1 VSCKQRHF
9 IFGLISLMALSP
21 VAALHTARAQG
32 AGSAAPANHHRWGAV
47 TLFHGLPSNHVR
59 AISQDAEGV
68 IWLGTDSGLVK
79 YDGRR
84 IHRISAEAVATGS
97 VRALRLDADGALWIG
112 TQSGAARLVDGE
124 IKPIVETEGKAV
136 TSIIA
141 AERGRAILAC
151 EQGVIF
157 DCQVKPDGSFDVKTI
172 KPEDHA
178 LLNIASNG
186 SRPLPLTSLALT
198 DNRIVVGTRSRGLL
212 MIEHDVVKE
221 VTSRP
226 RAFFIEAIELDHQGR
241 VWFGAQT
248 TEDDSGLYL
257 GSELFHPEKIGART
271 GTVTAL
277 KFEPGGDLWVG
288 TEGQGAF
295 FYSSSRRIERFT
307 FENTAGGLRS
317 NRIYSVFID
326 REGVVWFGTDRGV
339 CRYDPKSPRVET
351 VSPSPESNFARSL
364 FQSSDGWL
372 WCGTNRG
379 LFVRD
384 RIAPTWYRVPELQ
397 GKAVHSIAEDEEGSL
412 LVGTAGGLYR
422 GAGVSDNRRFSR
434 IAGPSDGLPSVES
447 VRSICS
453 FRGEVYI
460 ASFDRGVERIEG
472 ARRVLVWPTVSTD
485 PLERQVVSLHAES
498 DERLWIGTA
507 GAGAFFFDGKQVKS
521 EGLLDNLSSKTVRA
535 IESGPDG
542 AMWFATAG
550 GLGVL
555 MQGKLLTLLEGSD
568 VRGIVLSKGS
578 GAQAAAWCATGNGG
592 LYRVLLDEEAG
603 PIIARLDAEQGLPSQ
618 NVFSILSTGTAPG
631 EEALWIGTNRGVAR
645 YVPGSVTPSL
655 NPTRVVGKRIFQ
667 PEEVRAGL
675 TLEYPQNSLLLDVTA
690 LSSRTFPEQ
699 FQYAFSL
706 FDGAGKQV
714 RYKLSREAQFSI
726 EGLRPG
732 AYRVLVRAFTND
744 LTPSRPLALDFQ
756 VAGAPFP
763 WTTTA
768 LSILLV
774 LALVAV
780 WWGYRQNARLAR
792 TNTALA
798 EANRQLGDTRLQL
811 AIETE
816 TERRRISR
824 DLHDQT
830 LADLR
835 RLLLLTDQLPSG
847 HADNG
852 HKAIDPAAFRG
863 EIEAISTEIRR
874 ICEDLSPSV
883 LANVGLTAALEWAL
897 ADAVAHLPGGRG
909 FEREFE
915 SDDNL
920 EEQLQLAPA
929 VQIQVYRIVQEV
941 LSNVC
946 RHSDASRIRLALS
959 VEDGDFVL
967 RIEDN
972 GRGFDPMEKRDSTG
986 RGLANI
992 RSRASLIEADVSW
1005 SKRADGG
1012 TLFTLCRR
1020 LF

>member
-1 VSCKQRHF
+1 MWF
-9 IFGLISLMALSP
+9 
-21 VAALHTARAQG
+21 
-32 AGSAAPANHHRWGAV
+32 
-47 TLFHGLPSNHVR
+47 
-59 AISQDAEGV
+59 
-68 IWLGTDSGLVK
+68 GTDSGLVK

-84 IHRISAEAVATGS
+84 IHRIAAEAVAAEG
-97 VRALRLDADGALWIG
+97 VIALRLDADGALWIG
-112 TQSGAARLVDGE
+112 TQSGAARMVDGE
-124 IKPIVETEGKAV
+124 ISPIIETTGKAV

-141 AERGRAILAC
+141 PERGRAVLAS

-157 DCQVKPDGSFDVKTI
+157 DCYVKPDGSMVVKTI
-172 KPEDHA
+172 RPEDHP
-178 LLNIASNG
+178 LLNIAASG
-186 SRPLPLTSLALT
+186 ARPLPLTSLASMN
-198 DNRIVVGTRSRGLL
+198 NRIVVGTRSRGLL
-212 MIEHDVVKE
+212 LFEHDVVKE

-226 RAFFIEAIELDHQGR
+226 RAFFIEAIELDPEGR
-241 VWFGAQT
+241 PWFGAQT
-248 TEDDSGLYL
+248 TEEDSGLYQ
-257 GSELFHPEKIGART
+257 GGELFHPEKIGAGT

-277 KFEPGGDLWVG
+277 KFEPEGGLWVG
-288 TEGQGAF
+288 TDGQGAF
-295 FYSSSRRIERFT
+295 LYRGTRRIERFT

-339 CRYDPKSPRVET
+339 CRYDPQSPRVET
-351 VSPSPESNFARSL
+351 VSPYPESNFARSL

-384 RIAPTWYRVPELQ
+384 RTAPIWYRVPELQ
-397 GKAVHSIAEDEEGSL
+397 GRTVHSIAEDAEGSL
-412 LVGTAGGLYR
+412 LVGTAGGLYI
-422 GAGVSDNRRFSR
+422 GAPVSGNRRFAR
-434 IAGPSDGLPSVES
+434 ITDSLEGLPSVES
-447 VRSICS
+447 VRAICM
-453 FRGEVYI
+453 FRDAIYV
-460 ASFDRGVERIEG
+460 ASFGRGVERLEG
-472 ARRVLVWPTVSTD
+472 TRRVLVWPAGSTG
-485 PLERQVVSLHAES
+485 PLERQVVSLHAEK

-507 GAGAFFFDGKQVKS
+507 GAGAFIFDGKQVKRS
-521 EGLLDNLSSKTVRA
+521 ESPLDNLSSKTVRA
-535 IESGPDG
+535 IESSPDG
-542 AMWFATAG
+542 ALWLATAD

-555 MQGKLLTLLEGSD
+555 RGGRLLTILEGSD
-568 VRGIVLSKGS
+568 VRSVALIKGS
-578 GAQAAAWCATGNGG
+578 VSQPAAWCATGDGG

-603 PIIARLDAEQGLPSQ
+603 PVIARLDAEQGLPSQ
-618 NVFSILSTGTAPG
+618 NVFSILSTRSASG

-645 YVPGSVTPSL
+645 YVPGSVAPAL
-655 NPTRVVGKRIFQ
+655 NPARVVGKRIFQ

-675 TLEYPQNSLLLDVTA
+675 TLEYPQNSLVLDVAA

-706 FDGAGKQV
+706 LDGAGKQV
-714 RYKLSREAQFSI
+714 RHKLSREAQFSI

-732 AYRVLVRAFTND
+732 AYRVIVRAFTND
-744 LTPSRPLALDFQ
+744 LTPSLPLVLDFQ

-792 TNTALA
+792 TNAALG

-811 AIETE
+811 ANETE

-847 HADNG
+847 RTDNG
-852 HKAIDPAAFRG
+852 HNSIDPAAFRG

-897 ADAVAHLPGGRG
+897 ADAVAHLPGERR
-909 FEREFE
+909 FECEFA

-920 EEQLQLAPA
+920 EEQWQLAPA

-941 LSNVC
+941 ISNVC
-946 RHSDASRIRLALS
+946 RHSDASRVRLTVS
-959 VEDGDFVL
+959 IEGDDFVL
-967 RIEDN
+967 RLEDN
-972 GRGFDPMEKRDSTG
+972 GRGFDPAGKRDSTG

-992 RSRASLIEADVSW
+992 RSRASLIEAEVCW
-1005 SKRADGG
+1005 SNRPDGG
-1012 TLFTLCRR
+1012 TLFTLRKRAR
-1020 LF
+1020 LTDFIS